1 MTNVKLSH
9 RRQFLHLVAGVA
21 ALPAVSCG
29 ASAQS
34 YPARSVRVIVGYA
47 PGGGTDIFARLLC
60 QALTERLGQTF
71 IVENRPGASSN
82 LATEAVVRAPADGYT
97 LIATDGAAAVN
108 ATLYD
113 RLNFNFVR
121 DIAIVGMG
129 RAPLVMVVHP
139 SFPAKTFVEFIS
151 YAKANPGK
159 ITMGSAGIGSPP
171 HIAGEMLKLMAGID
185 MIHVPYRGGGP
196 VTSDLLG
203 GQVGVAFN
211 GLQQSVE
218 YIRTGRLRA
227 LAVSAIKRSPAVP
240 EVPAIHDFLTG
251 YDLSTWYTLGP
262 RKDTPVDTIDK
273 LNREIN
279 AALVDPKLTARLVDT
294 GIEPFLESS
303 ANLGKF
309 VAAETEKLGK
319 VIRAA
324 NIKPE

>member
-1 MTNVKLSH
+1 MKLP
-9 RRQFLHLVAGVA
+9 RRRFLHLAAGA
-21 ALPAVSCG
+21 TALPGVSRF
-29 ASAQS
+29 AWAEA
-34 YPARSVRVIVGYA
+34 YPARPVRVIVGYP
-47 PGGGTDIFARLLC
+47 PGGGTDIFTRLVC
-60 QALTERLGQTF
+60 QSLSERLGQSF
-71 IVENRPGASSN
+71 IVENRGGASSN

-97 LIATDGAAAVN
+97 LIATDGAAAIN

-121 DIAIVGMG
+121 DIALVGMS

-159 ITMGSAGIGSPP
+159 ITMGSAGIGNPT

-185 MIHVPYRGGGP
+185 MIHIPYRGGGP
-196 VTSDLLG
+196 LTTDLVG
-203 GQVGVAFN
+203 GHVGVAFN
-211 GLQQSVE
+211 GVQQTVE

-227 LAVSAIKRSPAVP
+227 LAVTAIKRSPALS
-240 EVPAIHDFLTG
+240 EVPAIHDFLPG
-251 YDLSTWYTLGP
+251 YELSNWFTLGL
-262 RKDTPVDTIDK
+262 RKETPVAMIDK
-273 LNREIN
+273 LNGEIN
-279 AALVDPKLTARLVDT
+279 AALVEAKLAARLVDT
-294 GIEPFLESS
+294 GVEPFLESS
-303 ANLGKF
+303 TNLGKF